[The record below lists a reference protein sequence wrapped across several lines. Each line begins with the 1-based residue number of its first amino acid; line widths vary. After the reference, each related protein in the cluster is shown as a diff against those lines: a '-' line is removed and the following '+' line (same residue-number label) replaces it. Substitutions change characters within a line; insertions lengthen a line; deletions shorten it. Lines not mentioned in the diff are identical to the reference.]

1 MDHPPGG
8 KGLRSCPAQMTI
20 LATLVVLGVLIFVH
34 ELGHFW
40 AARSVGVR
48 VERFSIGL
56 GPRVYGFQRG
66 DTEYVIS
73 AIPLGGYVK
82 MAGMDDEVMEKIEG
96 GKAPPHGS
104 QADEAYPA
112 APAAPATLPGPE
124 SPRDSTGDFD
134 SKPVWARV
142 WVISAGVI
150 MNFLFAFV
158 AYTAVAGLWG
168 SAEPDT
174 LRVGDV
180 RTELLAP
187 GTSALSD
194 VPIGAEL
201 TGIGARTPAHWGE
214 VREALLDLPAGP
226 VEIRFAAG
234 AAAATG
240 PQAGAVE
247 ITIPEDRADRIRVA
261 QALEY
266 WIDPVVGGIEP
277 GTPASRAGLRTG
289 DRILEVDGE
298 AVERWFPFTRMIQDR
313 PERAS
318 ILLVERDGER
328 LELEITPGSAQGED
342 PFTGEIRTIGRIG
355 VLPEP
360 PPTAWARLGPA
371 DAVVFGARQTWG
383 ITVFIVEFLGQ
394 LVTGQASP
402 RNLGS
407 IVTIGEI
414 SGQAAAA
421 GLPEFLSFMAL
432 LSINLAILNLL
443 PIPVLDGGHLVFL
456 GLEAVRG
463 RPVSVEQRM
472 RWSQVGFVVLI
483 GIMVLALGNDFMRL
497 FGL

>member
-1 MDHPPGG
+1 
-8 KGLRSCPAQMTI
+8 MTI

-66 DTEYVIS
+66 DTEFIIA

-96 GKAPPHGS
+96 GKTPPHGS
-104 QADEAYPA
+104 DPDDAS
-112 APAAPATLPGPE
+112 APASAALSEPE
-124 SPRDSTGDFD
+124 APRDPSGDFD

-150 MNFLFAFV
+150 MNFIFAFV

-174 LRVGDV
+174 LLVGDV
-180 RTELLAP
+180 RTELLVA
-187 GTSALSD
+187 GTSAMSD
-194 VPIGAEL
+194 VPIGTTV
-201 TGIGARTPAHWGE
+201 TGIGDRTPAHWGE
-214 VREALLDLPAGP
+214 VRDAFLELPAGP
-226 VEIRFAAG
+226 VEIRFAPDP
-234 AAAATG
+234 AAAPVDG
-240 PQAGAVE
+240 RAGVVE
-247 ITIPEDRADRIRVA
+247 ITLPEDRADRIRVA

-266 WIDPVVGGIEP
+266 WIDPVVGMIEP
-277 GTPASRAGLRTG
+277 GSPASRAGLRTG

-313 PERAS
+313 PEHVS
-318 ILLVERDGER
+318 VMLVERDGER
-328 LELEITPGSAQGED
+328 MELEIVPNAAQGED
-342 PFTGEIRTIGRIG
+342 PFTGEVRTIGRIG
-355 VLPEP
+355 VGPEP

-394 LVTGQASP
+394 LVTGRASP

-472 RWSQVGFVVLI
+472 RWTQVGFVVLI